1 MPAGRF
7 LISLDFEL
15 FWGMRDKA
23 SIASY
28 GPNILGVREAIPAML
43 ALFRR
48 YQVRATWAAV
58 GLLLFG
64 SRRELLRY
72 LPERRP
78 NYVQPKLSPYHDLE
92 QIGEDERSDPYH
104 YGLSLARQI
113 LDCEGMELGS
123 HTFSHYYCLERGQT
137 AGDFRADLEASVAA
151 AARLGVRPVSLVFPR
166 NQCRLDYLQVCSNLG
181 FTSYRGNPPAWM
193 YREASERGQQGKLR
207 RAAQLVDTYL
217 DLAGDMAFELADS
230 SVIRNLPASRFLS
243 PYRPARRRMEPLRLR
258 RIRNAMTRAA
268 KSGRCFHL
276 WWHPHNFGGHLSEN
290 LAILGEILRHYVSL
304 RESYGMESLTMQEA
318 SV

>member
-1 MPAGRF
+1 
-7 LISLDFEL
+7 
-15 FWGMRDKA
+15 MRGAA

-48 YQVRATWAAV
+48 YQVHATWAAV
-58 GLLLFG
+58 GLLLFD
-64 SRRELLRY
+64 SRRELFRY

-78 NYVQPKLSPYHDLE
+78 NYEQPELSPYRDLE

-104 YGLSLARQI
+104 YGLSLARRI

-137 AGDFRADLEASVAA
+137 AADFRADLEASAA
-151 AARLGVRPVSLVFPR
+151 AAERLGVRPVSLVFPQ
-166 NQCRLDYLQVCSNLG
+166 NQCRLDYLEICSQLG
-181 FTSYRGNPPAWM
+181 FTSFRGNPARWM

-207 RAAQLVDTYL
+207 RAAQLVDTYF
-217 DLAGDMAFELADS
+217 DLAGDMAFDLPDS
-230 SVIRNLPASRFLS
+230 SAIRNLPASRFLS
-243 PYRPARRRMEPLRLR
+243 PFRPARRRLEPLRLR
-258 RIRNAMTRAA
+258 RIRNAMTGAA

-276 WWHPHNFGGHLSEN
+276 WWHPHNFGLHLIESF
-290 LAILGEILRHYVSL
+290 AALGEILRHYAGL
-304 RESYGMESLTMQEA
+304 RERYGMESLTMREA
-318 SV
+318 AA